1 MARLKQI
8 SMAPSQVV
16 PLIFWN
22 QLPESELLMVTE
34 GRCPQPPPPHAA
46 LVKAPLRIA
55 GLLFVEAA
63 STAFQ
68 GGTDIRAFR
77 FLYEGRYMSYAC
89 EQQGTATRD
98 SPRDARR

>member
-1 MARLKQI
+1 MAGTHRT
-8 SMAPSQVV
+8 

-22 QLPESELLMVTE
+22 QIPESGIVDGDGGPL
-34 GRCPQPPPPHAA
+34 PHPPAPDAA

-77 FLYEGRYMSYAC
+77 YMSYAC

>member
-1 MARLKQI
+1 MRGERRGMAGTLRT
-8 SMAPSQVV
+8 

-22 QLPESELLMVTE
+22 QIPVSELLMVTE
-34 GRCPQPPPPHAA
+34 GRCPSPPAPDAA

-77 FLYEGRYMSYAC
+77 CLYEGAVHELRL
-89 EQQGTATRD
+89 
-98 SPRDARR
+98 